1 MQKQPVVLDIASS
14 SFKAN
19 PYGLLAELRD
29 CAPVARMSAGPGQD
43 YWLVTCYELV
53 QRVLNDPAFVCDPRN
68 AGDASAPG
76 PFNDCDEVVRVFVQ
90 GGLLFSDPP
99 RHTRLR
105 RLVNKA
111 FTVPVVEQ
119 LRPQI
124 AQLCSELLD
133 QFASRSHVDLVKDFA
148 TPLPAMVIC
157 NLLGVPLKDS
167 ERLLAWADVVTQ
179 NSPFLRGEDVAKS
192 LQGFRDYIETM
203 IAERSVSPRAD
214 DLVTELVHAEVEGD
228 QLSHEELLSLIFLL
242 LIAGHETT
250 VMLIANGTLLM
261 LQHPKQLQLL
271 RERPL
276 LAPGMVEE
284 ILRFHAPFQSPS
296 RFAATD
302 VILGGERIKR
312 GDRVVAMVSAANHDP
327 AQFEN
332 PEAFDI
338 SRGSRRHLTFGFGPH
353 HCLGAALARLE
364 GLIALPLLFERF
376 PNLRL
381 DAPAASIR
389 WRTGL
394 SSNGPAVLPVAWN

>member
-53 QRVLNDPAFVCDPRN
+53 QRVLNDPAFACDPRN

-157 NLLGVPLKDS
+157 NLLGRSS
-167 ERLLAWADVVTQ
+167 ERLRALAGLGRRRDAELAVSSRRGCGQVLTRISRLYRDDDRRTQ
-179 NSPFLRGEDVAKS
+179 RLTSCR
-192 LQGFRDYIETM
+192 
-203 IAERSVSPRAD
+203 RSCD
-214 DLVTELVHAEVEGD
+214 
-228 QLSHEELLSLIFLL
+228 
-242 LIAGHETT
+242 
-250 VMLIANGTLLM
+250 
-261 LQHPKQLQLL
+261 
-271 RERPL
+271 
-276 LAPGMVEE
+276 
-284 ILRFHAPFQSPS
+284 
-296 RFAATD
+296 
-302 VILGGERIKR
+302 RI
-312 GDRVVAMVSAANHDP
+312 GP
-327 AQFEN
+327 
-332 PEAFDI
+332 
-338 SRGSRRHLTFGFGPH
+338 RGSRRRPTFSRRAPVTDLSFADCRTRNDGH
-353 HCLGAALARLE
+353 VDRQWHVTDAATPKAIAIAAR
-364 GLIALPLLFERF
+364 
-376 PNLRL
+376 
-381 DAPAASIR
+381 APAAGTRHGGGNFTLSR
-389 WRTGL
+389 TFPEPVPVRGNGRDSWRRKDKARRPRRRDGECRQ
-394 SSNGPAVLPVAWN
+394 S